1 MKKKVR
7 NGINQAATEIKDFGK
22 EKKDDDDDFK
32 RRSTNFKASMCQK
45 RLHLFLVILCGSFKA
60 KFPQIGVPKD

>member
-1 MKKKVR
+1 MESTKRQLKKR
-7 NGINQAATEIKDFGK
+7 ILAK

-45 RLHLFLVILCGSFKA
+45 RLRLFLAILCGSFKA
-60 KFPQIGVPKD
+60 NFPQIGVPKD